1 LNSFLVIS
9 FHTLKNFF
17 QMKQLNTLLLLL
29 IALVGTVSLSA
40 QAGRYRTKV
49 FTGFSVQRNV
59 TYASN
64 ITVLRNPTIAPEDLK
79 MDIYTPAGDVE
90 KSRPVVI
97 YFHTGSFLPP
107 LINGGITGARNDS
120 SCVEFARRL
129 TGLGYVV
136 CVTSYRLGWNPAATG
151 PAGQNIRTG
160 TLLNAAYRG
169 VQDGRAAIRFIRKT
183 VAADSNPYG
192 IDPNRIVLWGQGTG
206 GYIALGAAY
215 LDRFKEEIQITKFID
230 TDKLTAYVDTSLNG
244 NPFGTTAKPLNLPNH
259 VSYSSSFN
267 MAVNMGGAMGDSS
280 WMEGKA
286 GEPAL
291 LGFHVVADPFA
302 PFGDGAVIVPT
313 TREFVVSV
321 SGTRSVV
328 ERANNFKLNDK
339 MAAAINDASFV
350 NQKNKAISNAPLPFP
365 TFSVA
370 GKATTLSTNNMY
382 PLVTP
387 GFRIEA
393 GPWEWWDTTTLKL
406 VVAGTNLAL
415 GTNYDAKKLHADGLL
430 TNPNMSKAKA
440 MAYIDTMMAVFIP
453 RAFLQLNLATSTENI
468 IQEDVVK
475 LKIGP
480 NPVADRIYIQSAAE
494 HKMQDIALY
503 SLDGKMVRGYAN
515 VGENSFELLRGG
527 LPAGT
532 YVLQV
537 RFDKGI
543 VAKKLIFN

>member
-1 LNSFLVIS
+1 
-9 FHTLKNFF
+9 
-17 QMKQLNTLLLLL
+17 MKQLNTLLLLL

-49 FTGFSVQRNV
+49 FTGFTVQRNV

-79 MDIYTPAGDVE
+79 MDIYTPAGDTE
-90 KSRPVVI
+90 TNRPVVI

-107 LINGGITGARNDS
+107 LFNGGITGARSDS

-136 CVTSYRLGWNPAATG
+136 CVTSYRQGWNPTATG
-151 PAGQNIRTG
+151 PTGQNIRTG

-169 VQDGRAAIRFIRKT
+169 VQDGRAAIRFVRKT
-183 VAADSNPYG
+183 VAADNNPYG
-192 IDPNRIVLWGQGTG
+192 IDPSRIVLWGQGTG

-215 LDRFKEEIQITKFID
+215 LDRFKEEIQIAKFID
-230 TDKLTAYVDTSLNG
+230 TDKLTAYVDTTLNG
-244 NPFGTTAKPLNLPNH
+244 NPYGTTQKPLNLPNH
-259 VSYSSSFN
+259 VGYSSSFN

-291 LGFHVVADPFA
+291 IGFHVLADPFA

-350 NQKNKAISNAPLPFP
+350 NQKNKVISNVPLPFP
-365 TFSVA
+365 TFSVG

-382 PLVTP
+382 PFVTP
-387 GFRIEA
+387 GNRFEA

-415 GTNYDAKKLHADGLL
+415 GANLFDAKKLHSDGLL

-453 RAFLQLNLATSTENI
+453 RAFLQLNLATSTEDI
-468 IQEDVVK
+468 IKEDVVK

-503 SLDGKMVRGYAN
+503 TLDGKMVRGYAN
-515 VGENSFELLRGG
+515 VGENSFELLRGA

>member
-1 LNSFLVIS
+1 
-9 FHTLKNFF
+9 
-17 QMKQLNTLLLLL
+17 
-29 IALVGTVSLSA
+29 
-40 QAGRYRTKV
+40 
-49 FTGFSVQRNV
+49 
-59 TYASN
+59 
-64 ITVLRNPTIAPEDLK
+64 

-107 LINGGITGARNDS
+107 LINGGITGARSDS

-183 VAADSNPYG
+183 VAADNNPYG
-192 IDPNRIVLWGQGTG
+192 IDPSRIVLWGQGTG

-215 LDRFKEEIQITKFID
+215 LDRFREEIQITKFID

-244 NPFGTTAKPLNLPNH
+244 NPFGTTAKPLNLPNN
-259 VSYSSSFN
+259 VGYSSSFS

-291 LGFHVVADPFA
+291 LGFHVLSDPFA

-328 ERANNFKLNDK
+328 ERANKWLH
-339 MAAAINDASFV
+339 
-350 NQKNKAISNAPLPFP
+350 SN
-365 TFSVA
+365 TY
-370 GKATTLSTNNMY
+370 NN
-382 PLVTP
+382 P
-387 GFRIEA
+387 I
-393 GPWEWWDTTTLKL
+393 LKW
-406 VVAGTNLAL
+406 
-415 GTNYDAKKLHADGLL
+415 K
-430 TNPNMSKAKA
+430 
-440 MAYIDTMMAVFIP
+440 
-453 RAFLQLNLATSTENI
+453 TE
-468 IQEDVVK
+468 K
-475 LKIGP
+475 W
-480 NPVADRIYIQSAAE
+480 
-494 HKMQDIALY
+494 
-503 SLDGKMVRGYAN
+503 
-515 VGENSFELLRGG
+515 GEN
-527 LPAGT
+527 PADFG
-532 YVLQV
+532 
-537 RFDKGI
+537 RK
-543 VAKKLIFN
+543 